1 MPIRASLERSLKLP
15 GLFPMQAADAAE
27 PVLVLQQLDARAS
40 DRRRHRRR
48 LFLCLRA
55 CLALRR
61 VFLLCFGRSSA
72 CLSPDRHLQAL
83 LQLLGPVP
91 GAGSEA
97 ATYGLDLLLGDP
109 GDSSGIQP
117 ANGPTGHNYG
127 TSQIG

>member
-15 GLFPMQAADAAE
+15 GLFPMQAAVAAE

-40 DRRRHRRR
+40 DRRRRR

-61 VFLLCFGRSSA
+61 AFLLCFGRSSA

-91 GAGSEA
+91 SAGSEA